1 MNKKKNLL
9 YIGNKLSKKGSTVTS
24 IETLGNF
31 LKQEGYSVIT
41 VSSFKNKFF
50 RMLDMLWSTF
60 LNRNKVSL
68 VLIDTYSTQNF
79 YYAVAVA
86 TLCRIIKIPY
96 APILRGGNLPNRLD
110 KSKKTSQKIF
120 NGAKMNIAPSN
131 YILQE
136 FNKRGF
142 ENLIYI
148 PNTIE
153 IEDYPFQL
161 RQSIIPK
168 LLWVRSFSKIYNP
181 EMALEIVELLK
192 KKGLNVTLSMVGPD
206 KDGSLETCKRK
217 AAELN
222 LPITFTGML
231 NKKEWI
237 ALAKDFDIFINT
249 TNFDNMPVSVMEAMA
264 LGLPVISTNVGGMP
278 FLIENSIDGIL
289 VSPNSPESFVQAIEE
304 LCTVPLKVQNITKN
318 ARAKMENLDWEMVKH
333 KWIKLIDD

>member
-1 MNKKKNLL
+1 MHQRKKLL
-9 YIGNKLSKKGSTVTS
+9 YIGNKLAVHGKLPAAIDSLS
-24 IETLGNF
+24 
-31 LKQEGYSVIT
+31 LKLEEEGYFVIT
-41 VSSFKNKFF
+41 ASSKQNKIF
-50 RMLDMLWSTF
+50 RMLDMARTTIQ
-60 LNRNKVSL
+60 NRNCVDL

-79 YYAVAVA
+79 YYAIIIG
-86 TLCRIIKIPY
+86 LICRSFKLPY
-96 APILRGGNLPNRLD
+96 IPILHGGNLPNRL
-110 KSKKTSQKIF
+110 KNNKHLSKKLFGKAF
-120 NGAKMNIAPSN
+120 ANVAPSKFMM
-131 YILQE
+131 QQ
-136 FNKRGF
+136 FKDAGF
-142 ENLIYI
+142 HNITYI

-161 RQSIIPK
+161 RQSITPK
-168 LLWVRSFSKIYNP
+168 LLWVRSFSEIYNP

-217 AAELN
+217 AVKLN

-237 ALAKDFDIFINT
+237 ALTKDFDIFINT
-249 TNFDNMPVSVMEAMA
+249 TNFDNMPVSVMAAMA